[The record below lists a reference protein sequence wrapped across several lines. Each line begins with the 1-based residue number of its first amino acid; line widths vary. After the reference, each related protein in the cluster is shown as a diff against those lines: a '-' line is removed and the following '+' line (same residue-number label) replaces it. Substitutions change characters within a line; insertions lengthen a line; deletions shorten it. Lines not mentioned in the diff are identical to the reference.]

1 MSKNRPQNPKQ
12 DQKTTVM
19 VAVGTFVALSLISF
33 VAWAIMKPPAAVTPD
48 VQAAA
53 MTPAPA
59 AEEHRHIEGEFER
72 ISIEE
77 LKPLVDQG
85 AVTVIDVRSVEQY
98 LAAHIPGSLHIP
110 VTRIEGEI
118 PYLPKDKPVV
128 TYCTCPAEESSGEAA
143 LILAHGGIKGARA
156 LTGGLEA
163 WIKPGYPTETKA
175 N

>member
-1 MSKNRPQNPKQ
+1 MSKKRPQNPKQ

-19 VAVGTFVALSLISF
+19 VAVGTFVALSLISL
-33 VAWAIMKPPAAVTPD
+33 VAWAIMKPPAATVPAQ
-48 VQAAA
+48 QAAA
-53 MTPAPA
+53 VAPV
-59 AEEHRHIEGEFER
+59 EDHVHFEGEFER

-98 LAAHIPGSLHIP
+98 LAGHLPGSLHIP
-110 VTRIEGEI
+110 VTRIQGEI
-118 PYLPKDKPVV
+118 PYLPKDKPIV
-128 TYCTCPAEESSGEAA
+128 TYCTCPAEESSGEAV
-143 LILAHGGIKGARA
+143 LILAHGGIQGAKA

-163 WIKPGYPTETKA
+163 WTKLGYPLETKP

>member
-19 VAVGTFVALSLISF
+19 VAVGTFVALSLISL
-33 VAWAIMKPPAAVTPD
+33 VAWAIMKPPAEQVPAA
-48 VQAAA
+48 QAAMA
-53 MTPAPA
+53 PAPA
-59 AEEHRHIEGEFER
+59 VEEHRHIEGEFER

-118 PYLPKDKPVV
+118 PYLPKDKPIV

-143 LILAHGGIKGARA
+143 LILAHGGIQGAKA

-163 WIKPGYPTETKA
+163 WTRLGYAIETKA

>member
-1 MSKNRPQNPKQ
+1 MSKKRPQNPKQ

-19 VAVGTFVALSLISF
+19 VAVGTFVALSLVSL
-33 VAWAIMKPPAAVTPD
+33 VAWAIMKPPAATAPVD
-48 VQAAA
+48 QAAA
-53 MTPAPA
+53 LATPAV
-59 AEEHRHIEGEFER
+59 EEHRHIEGEFER

-98 LAAHIPGSLHIP
+98 LASHIPGSLHIP

-118 PYLPKDKPVV
+118 PYLPKGKPIV

-143 LILAHGGIKGARA
+143 LILAHGGIQAKA
-156 LTGGLEA
+156 LVGGLEA
-163 WIKPGYPTETKA
+163 WTKLGYPLETKP